1 MTMYDPHESHP
12 VIPAVMARLDVAPSE
27 ALKKLV
33 EPLYRPSIIQK
44 RLANLALKSKIGVP
58 LEQLPAQRYIY
69 RDPTH
74 PEDNSIQEFF
84 RYQREDVHAV
94 VGHQLP
100 ILSHLDVLRND
111 QGWLRLGFRAGLNWH
126 EQAHLSKLAEFHSI
140 AEASLLE
147 VTLDIA
153 PTDVIPND
161 AMLRS
166 AVNALRSIL
175 GVGHP
180 ARRAIPESKRYVDPD
195 HYHVSVSGKDL
206 LL

>member
-1 MTMYDPHESHP
+1 MTMHDPHESSP

-27 ALKKLV
+27 ELKGLV
-33 EPLYRPSIIQK
+33 ESLYRPSIVQK
-44 RLANLALKSKIGVP
+44 RLANLALRSHIGVP

-69 RDPTH
+69 RDPAH
-74 PEDNSIQEFF
+74 PDDNSIQDFF

-100 ILSHLDVLRND
+100 VLSHLDVLRNN

-126 EQAHLSKLAEFHSI
+126 EQAHLGKLAEFRSVEDTAI
-140 AEASLLE
+140 LG

-153 PTDVIPND
+153 PADIVPND
-161 AMLRS
+161 AILRS
-166 AVNALRSIL
+166 AVDALRSTL

-180 ARRAIPESKRYVDPD
+180 ARRALPESKRYVDPD
-195 HYHVSVSGKDL
+195 RYYISISGKDL